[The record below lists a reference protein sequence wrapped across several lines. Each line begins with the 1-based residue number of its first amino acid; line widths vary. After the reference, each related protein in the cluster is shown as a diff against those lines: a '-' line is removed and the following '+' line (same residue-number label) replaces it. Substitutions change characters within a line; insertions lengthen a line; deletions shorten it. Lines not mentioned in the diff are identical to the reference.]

1 MAVESFAVFA
11 HFAVNQIMKPSPRPS
26 SRSPAA
32 PSRLHSTRPCSV
44 VASRRFSGALCIN
57 AYQLPGLDHPNMP
70 TALLAK
76 T

>member
-32 PSRLHSTRPCSV
+32 PPRLHSTPLLV
-44 VASRRFSGALCIN
+44 WWLAGALVVPCV
-57 AYQLPGLDHPNMP
+57 
-70 TALLAK
+70 
-76 T
+76 